1 MFLDYKYII
10 VDNGESGTEIPIIF
24 SYRIAHSNIAQGYV
38 GKVVSAGFCQI
49 FADGVNLVS
58 VAVFGKSDSLKM
70 ESRGFVDA
78 EIIKKELNR

>member
-49 FADGVNLVS
+49 NLENGYVGC
-58 VAVFGKSDSLKM
+58 FGKSQSLKL